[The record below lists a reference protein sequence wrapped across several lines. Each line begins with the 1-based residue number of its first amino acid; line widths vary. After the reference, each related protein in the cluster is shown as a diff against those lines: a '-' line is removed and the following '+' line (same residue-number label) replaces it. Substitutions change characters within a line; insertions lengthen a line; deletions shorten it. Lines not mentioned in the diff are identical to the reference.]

1 VSQSPIGFRAPAAGF
16 DDPVELW
23 LACHERVRRFCRL
36 LQRLPAHLAAHGA
49 DKEAQEAARSVR
61 RYFNEAAPRHH
72 ADEETDLFPRLLR
85 RAPARRADPLRVT
98 LAALEAEHAVN
109 DARWRRLDE
118 ALAHIAAGAAVTLD
132 AAALED
138 FVRSYEAHIGVE
150 ESVVLEG
157 LREWL
162 DESDWRAIG
171 AAMAQRRGATWNAPR

>member
-1 VSQSPIGFRAPAAGF
+1 MSQSPIGFRAPAAGF

-49 DKEAQEAARSVR
+49 DAEAQEAARSVR

-85 RAPARRADPLRVT
+85 RAPAARAEALRTT
-98 LAALEAEHAVN
+98 LAALEAEHAAN
-109 DARWRRLDE
+109 DARWRKLDA
-118 ALAHIAAGAAVTLD
+118 ALAGIASGSAVALD
-132 AAALED
+132 AAALDD
-138 FVRSYEAHIGVE
+138 FVATYQAHIDVE
-150 ESVVLEG
+150 ESVVLEA

-171 AAMAQRRGATWNAPR
+171 AAMAQRRGATWSPPR